1 MDVESENMIVG
12 PEKMGEL
19 KVRSLHKV
27 DILRE

>member
-1 MDVESENMIVG
+1 MDVESENMVVG

-27 DILRE
+27 DIL